1 MNKVGANTTAY
12 FFSFIMMV
20 SMFSYVIPEIWFVK
34 YLTIPLFFI
43 FLFSENKGIAIVANE
58 NLKAW
63 LLLIAVGLIT
73 SIFHVEFFL
82 DGGFKDL
89 IIISS
94 YVMIFLLIKD
104 YEFRVVLLFQFLVFS
119 TLLLFLFMDKNEFS
133 ILDSTAVYESPI
145 SFVFGAFFIY
155 FLVNKKWLYVSI
167 SLFFVILTLKR
178 VALLAMLVVTIVH
191 ILPIYYKHYVLKS
204 RMFVLYSLLSFFLI
218 MLFSSGLLDVFIDD
232 YFGISSNSFS
242 MGRFVIYQNVFNEI
256 INNPQILI
264 LGAGAGAGYS
274 NLNYFVEYD
283 FQYSNLHSD
292 ILKISYEY
300 GAIFLIIFIYKL
312 SSFKSNDSRLFVLY
326 LLIIFI
332 SDNIF
337 VYSNIMFFIL
347 LLAYKLE
354 YDYTERVMYC
364 NGGHKID

>member
-1 MNKVGANTTAY
+1 
-12 FFSFIMMV
+12 
-20 SMFSYVIPEIWFVK
+20 
-34 YLTIPLFFI
+34 
-43 FLFSENKGIAIVANE
+43 
-58 NLKAW
+58 
-63 LLLIAVGLIT
+63 
-73 SIFHVEFFL
+73 
-82 DGGFKDL
+82 
-89 IIISS
+89 
-94 YVMIFLLIKD
+94 
-104 YEFRVVLLFQFLVFS
+104 
-119 TLLLFLFMDKNEFS
+119 
-133 ILDSTAVYESPI
+133 
-145 SFVFGAFFIY
+145 
-155 FLVNKKWLYVSI
+155 
-167 SLFFVILTLKR
+167 
-178 VALLAMLVVTIVH
+178 
-191 ILPIYYKHYVLKS
+191 
-204 RMFVLYSLLSFFLI
+204 MFVLYSLLSFFLI

-337 VYSNIMFFIL
+337 VYSMISYYIKFRLGYIIL
-347 LLAYKLE
+347 
-354 YDYTERVMYC
+354 
-364 NGGHKID
+364 